1 MDLPVERPESPELED
16 DIRLKKTDESRGSA
30 PVVGAA
36 VGERADPGMRL

>member
-16 DIRLKKTDESRGSA
+16 DIRLKKTDESRGSV
-30 PVVGAA
+30 PVVGA